1 MVITV
6 VVGGPVV
13 IGGTWVVVGGCVV
26 VGGAV
31 VVVGGLVVVGG
42 GCVVIGG
49 AVVVEGGLVILGIK
63 GSLHNVV
70 LQQLTEQDTMEPPRT
85 AFSKP
90 HCWFWL
96 QKSGGKHP
104 TLKMGLFW
112 AVSNAWS
119 VRHVKL
125 LSVSQIWTEAQF
137 PVQSKH
143 LRRAGPADKSG
154 FGKKRYLSNKPY
166 FRGCYRRKN
175 PTRDVGR
182 TREELVNHSPDGS
195 WFFKK
200 IQAWTGIEPM
210 TSAIPVQR
218 SSRLSYQANWELVN
232 CEFFFRPY
240 FLNCLSWVNYC
251 DDHLFA

>member
-1 MVITV
+1 MCDIRLSQLILSKIVARRAQASRTTGTITFAKKYCNIHLPGGNEV
-6 VVGGPVV
+6 VVVTVVAIVVGGPVV
-13 IGGTWVVVGGCVV
+13 IGGAWVVVGGCVV
-26 VGGAV
+26 LGGAD

-112 AVSNAWS
+112 TVSNAWS
-119 VRHVKL
+119 VRHVKFW
-125 LSVSQIWTEAQF
+125 VSHRSE
-137 PVQSKH
+137 P
-143 LRRAGPADKSG
+143 
-154 FGKKRYLSNKPY
+154 KRSSLSNQSISGGLDLLTKMVLV
-166 FRGCYRRKN
+166 K
-175 PTRDVGR
+175 RD
-182 TREELVNHSPDGS
+182 
-195 WFFKK
+195 
-200 IQAWTGIEPM
+200 I
-210 TSAIPVQR
+210 
-218 SSRLSYQANWELVN
+218 
-232 CEFFFRPY
+232 
-240 FLNCLSWVNYC
+240 
-251 DDHLFA
+251 